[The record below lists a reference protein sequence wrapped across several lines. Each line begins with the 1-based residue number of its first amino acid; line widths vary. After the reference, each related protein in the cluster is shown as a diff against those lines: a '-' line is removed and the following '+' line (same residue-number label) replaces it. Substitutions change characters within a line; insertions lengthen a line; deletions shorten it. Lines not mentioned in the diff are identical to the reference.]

1 MLVAV
6 GDEVQLALPDTRQG
20 AVGAAQQ
27 ERPHVG
33 PGEATVVCGNIFHY
47 VPFSTSDRPYSVISL
62 MTYGKWMNC
71 DEYVPVVGGV
81 GGGHFALKSREDLER
96 LRAGVAPVTP
106 IRFVPGSLE
115 SKIRNMTLGTLVR
128 DYNSKDA
135 SHATKEKYRQISNLG
150 KISALQIL

>member
-1 MLVAV
+1 MWECLSLCDYRIVR
-6 GDEVQLALPDTRQG
+6 L
-20 AVGAAQQ
+20 
-27 ERPHVG
+27 
-33 PGEATVVCGNIFHY
+33 I

-128 DYNSKDA
+128 DYTSKDS